1 MYNKEYKEAFIN
13 ALDRKE
19 DSKLQYM
26 SMFNVVEPIEAQIGK
41 DIFDMNMD
49 ELDDLFYKLGRK
61 TSRSAVQFFNL
72 IKSYI
77 TWAKD
82 NGYSESRLHPI
93 VDTIN
98 NEFVEKYLYKA
109 GNQYY
114 TREEILESIKHLVNP
129 RDKAIVLCLFEGI
142 FGKSCS
148 EIVNLR
154 YEDIIERD
162 GKYYVSLLSDEINL
176 TNRQLEISK
185 ELYDL
190 LILTYNTQETWNE
203 KGNKSRVV
211 DGEFIFRKNRVGS
224 NGDIRLT
231 QGLIVT
237 KYMEIIKTAFDDV
250 QLSASRINS
259 SGLMWYANEF
269 MNQERVLNK
278 EIVSKLVEKF
288 DLPTTTVNGTVYP
301 SYTRFRERIDI
312 NYMTRV
318 YGEFKISF

>member
-1 MYNKEYKEAFIN
+1 MYNQEYKEAFIN
-13 ALDRKE
+13 ALERKE
-19 DSKLQYM
+19 DSKIQYM
-26 SMFNVVEPIEAQIGK
+26 SMFNRVAPIELAKNK
-41 DIFDMNMD
+41 DMYDMNMD
-49 ELDDLFYKLGRK
+49 ELDDLFYKLRRK
-61 TSRSAVQFFNL
+61 TTRSAVQFFNL

-98 NEFVEKYLYKA
+98 SEFVEKYLYKV

-114 TREEILESIKHLVNP
+114 TRDEILDAIQHLVNP
-129 RDKAIVLCLFEGI
+129 RDKAIVLCLFEGV

-148 EIVNLR
+148 EIINLR
-154 YEDIIERD
+154 YEDITERD
-162 GKYYVSLLSDEINL
+162 GKYYASLLSDEIDL

-190 LILTYNTQETWNE
+190 LELTFNTQETWNE

-231 QGLIVT
+231 QASIVT
-237 KYMEIIKTAFDDV
+237 KYMEVIKSAFDDN
-250 QLSASRINS
+250 QLNASRINN
-259 SGLMWYANEF
+259 SGIMWYANEL
-269 MNQERVLNK
+269 MDEKRVLTK
-278 EIVSKLVEKF
+278 DILSKLVERF

-301 SYTRFRERIDI
+301 SYTRFRERIDVD
-312 NYMTRV
+312 YMIQV
-318 YGEFKISF
+318 YGDFRMEF